1 MKKITT
7 ASFILFSAALAGCQH
22 SDKKEKPNVLFI
34 AVDDLRPE
42 LGCYGHQQI
51 MSPNIDKLAANG
63 LTFVNAYCNV
73 PVCGASRAS
82 LLTGIRPT
90 QNRFVDFDA
99 WAEKD
104 VPGAVSLPQVFRNNG
119 YHTISNGKVFH
130 HLKDIRESWSE
141 GPWNPVASEGNYL
154 NYLTV
159 ENLDL
164 LKGGEKRGFPY
175 EVADVDDDAYFD
187 GQIAEKSIKDLKRLK
202 KEGKP
207 FFLAAGFLKPHLP
220 FNAPKKYWD
229 LYPEETIHLPD
240 NYYRP
245 KNAPDVV
252 IHNFGEL
259 RSYYGV
265 PAEGPVSDEMAHQ
278 LIHGYYACVSYTD
291 AQIGK
296 LIQALEDFD
305 LAKNTIVVLWG
316 DHGWQLGE
324 HTLWCKHSNFKTSLN
339 TPLIISAPGYNGDQ
353 KTEALVEFVDIFP
366 SLCELTGLDQ
376 PAQLQGKSF
385 VPLMINPQMHWKEA
399 VYSRF
404 IQGESVKTSQ
414 YLFTEWYDNNGKIY
428 SDMLY
433 DHLSD
438 PSENLNISG
447 EVSLADTVRKLQE
460 MLNIQILKSREI
472 QLDRISKNK
481 IP

>member
-1 MKKITT
+1 
-7 ASFILFSAALAGCQH
+7 
-22 SDKKEKPNVLFI
+22 
-34 AVDDLRPE
+34 
-42 LGCYGHQQI
+42 
-51 MSPNIDKLAANG
+51 
-63 LTFVNAYCNV
+63 
-73 PVCGASRAS
+73 
-82 LLTGIRPT
+82 
-90 QNRFVDFDA
+90 
-99 WAEKD
+99 
-104 VPGAVSLPQVFRNNG
+104 
-119 YHTISNGKVFH
+119 
-130 HLKDIRESWSE
+130 
-141 GPWNPVASEGNYL
+141 
-154 NYLTV
+154 
-159 ENLDL
+159 
-164 LKGGEKRGFPY
+164 
-175 EVADVDDDAYFD
+175 
-187 GQIAEKSIKDLKRLK
+187 
-202 KEGKP
+202 
-207 FFLAAGFLKPHLP
+207 
-220 FNAPKKYWD
+220 
-229 LYPEETIHLPD
+229 
-240 NYYRP
+240 
-245 KNAPDVV
+245 
-252 IHNFGEL
+252 
-259 RSYYGV
+259 
-265 PAEGPVSDEMAHQ
+265 MAHQ